1 MLVTTCRF
9 GFQGINPLK
18 YDVIIV
24 GAGPAGIFSALEL
37 TERSNLSV
45 LMLDSGQDINRRKCP
60 ASRGFECV
68 HCDPCAV
75 LSGWGGAGAFS
86 DGKLTLSTEV
96 GGWLDQYISSRELG
110 ELVNYVDGVYLK
122 FGATKRTYG
131 TDDERIEEIE
141 RKASLT
147 GLRLIRQKI
156 RHMGTERCAQTLR
169 KMRHELNEKVTFK
182 PKRNVKGL
190 IVKKNVVEGVET
202 TDGVRLFG

>member
-1 MLVTTCRF
+1 MLVTACRF

-37 TERSNLSV
+37 TEKSNLSV

-96 GGWLDQYISSRELG
+96 GGWLDQYISARELG
-110 ELVNYVDGVYLK
+110 ELVNYVDSVYLK
-122 FGATKRTYG
+122 FGATKRIYG

-141 RKASLT
+141 R
-147 GLRLIRQKI
+147 
-156 RHMGTERCAQTLR
+156 
-169 KMRHELNEKVTFK
+169 
-182 PKRNVKGL
+182 
-190 IVKKNVVEGVET
+190 
-202 TDGVRLFG
+202 